1 MRHRKSRRY
10 NKFRSNGR
18 NYQSRS
24 NGNEQTR
31 MGAASF
37 SNGRGR
43 NNFKSHHNPK
53 QLVDKYNS
61 LAKEALSSGD
71 QILSENYY
79 QHADHFLRISQV
91 QRVSKIESKKESNE
105 LITKKISANNVPG
118 SDNKSIE
125 PEAKLP
131 KDI

>member
-18 NYQSRS
+18 NYQSRG

-31 MGAASF
+31 IGAASF

-53 QLVDKYNS
+53 QLVDKHNS

-79 QHADHFLRISQV
+79 QHADHYARMVEDRISNQV
-91 QRVSKIESKKESNE
+91 VNKAPVATEEKTTNDNSNLNSDISKTQDIENKK
-105 LITKKISANNVPG
+105 
-118 SDNKSIE
+118 
-125 PEAKLP
+125 
-131 KDI
+131 

>member
-31 MGAASF
+31 IGATSF

-79 QHADHFLRISQV
+79 QHADHYARMVEDRISNQV
-91 QRVSKIESKKESNE
+91 VNKAPVATEEKTTNDNSNLNSDISKTQDIENKK
-105 LITKKISANNVPG
+105 
-118 SDNKSIE
+118 
-125 PEAKLP
+125 
-131 KDI
+131 

>member
-24 NGNEQTR
+24 NGNDQTR
-31 MGAASF
+31 IGATSF

-79 QHADHFLRISQV
+79 QHADHYARMVEDRISNQV
-91 QRVSKIESKKESNE
+91 VNKAPVATEQKTTNDNSNINSDISKTQDIQNKK
-105 LITKKISANNVPG
+105 
-118 SDNKSIE
+118 
-125 PEAKLP
+125 
-131 KDI
+131 

>member
-1 MRHRKSRRY
+1 MINYRNNNNRR
-10 NKFRSNGR
+10 NKFRTSNR
-18 NYQSRS
+18 NFRTNGS
-24 NGNEQTR
+24 NIPSLGLK
-31 MGAASF
+31 
-37 SNGRGR
+37 
-43 NNFKSHHNPK
+43 NNFQRMHSSGNNNNAPK
-53 QLVDKYNS
+53 LIEKYSN
-61 LAKEALSSGD
+61 LAREALSNGD
-71 QILSENYY
+71 KILSENYY

>member
-18 NYQSRS
+18 NYQSRG

-31 MGAASF
+31 IGAASF

-53 QLVDKYNS
+53 QLVDKYNA

-79 QHADHFLRISQV
+79 QHADHYARMVEDRISNQV
-91 QRVSKIESKKESNE
+91 VNKAPVATEEKTTNDNSNLNSDISKTQDIENKK
-105 LITKKISANNVPG
+105 
-118 SDNKSIE
+118 
-125 PEAKLP
+125 
-131 KDI
+131 

>member
-24 NGNEQTR
+24 NGNDQTR
-31 MGAASF
+31 IGATSF

-79 QHADHFLRISQV
+79 QHADHYARMVEDRISNQV
-91 QRVSKIESKKESNE
+91 VNKAPVATEEKTTNDNSNLNSDISKTQDIENKK
-105 LITKKISANNVPG
+105 
-118 SDNKSIE
+118 
-125 PEAKLP
+125 
-131 KDI
+131 

>member
-18 NYQSRS
+18 NYQSRG

-31 MGAASF
+31 IGATSF

-53 QLVDKYNS
+53 QQVDKYNS

-79 QHADHFLRISQV
+79 QHADHYARMVEDRISNQV
-91 QRVSKIESKKESNE
+91 VNKAPVVSEEKTTNDNSNLNSDINKTQDIENKK
-105 LITKKISANNVPG
+105 
-118 SDNKSIE
+118 
-125 PEAKLP
+125 
-131 KDI
+131 

>member
-1 MRHRKSRRY
+1 MINYKNNRR
-10 NKFRSNGR
+10 NKFRTNNRNFRTNGSNISSLGLK
-18 NYQSRS
+18 
-24 NGNEQTR
+24 
-31 MGAASF
+31 
-37 SNGRGR
+37 
-43 NNFKSHHNPK
+43 NNFQRMHSSGNNNNAPK
-53 QLVDKYNS
+53 LIEKYSN
-61 LAKEALSSGD
+61 LAREALSNGD
-71 QILSENYY
+71 KILSENYY

>member
-18 NYQSRS
+18 NYQSRG

-31 MGAASF
+31 IGATSF

-79 QHADHFLRISQV
+79 QHADHYARMVEDRISNQV
-91 QRVSKIESKKESNE
+91 VNKAPVVSEEKTTNDNSNLNSDINKTQDIENKK
-105 LITKKISANNVPG
+105 
-118 SDNKSIE
+118 
-125 PEAKLP
+125 
-131 KDI
+131 

>member
-31 MGAASF
+31 IGATSF

-53 QLVDKYNS
+53 QLVDKYNA

-79 QHADHFLRISQV
+79 QHADHYARMVEDRISNQV
-91 QRVSKIESKKESNE
+91 VNKAPVATEEKTTNDNSNLNSDISKTQDIENKK
-105 LITKKISANNVPG
+105 
-118 SDNKSIE
+118 
-125 PEAKLP
+125 
-131 KDI
+131 

>member
-31 MGAASF
+31 IGATSF

-79 QHADHFLRISQV
+79 QHADHYARMVEDRISNQV
-91 QRVSKIESKKESNE
+91 VNKAPVATEEKTTNDNSNLNSDINKTQDIENKK
-105 LITKKISANNVPG
+105 
-118 SDNKSIE
+118 
-125 PEAKLP
+125 
-131 KDI
+131 

>member
-53 QLVDKYNS
+53 QLVDKNNS

-79 QHADHFLRISQV
+79 QHADHYARMVEDRISNQV
-91 QRVSKIESKKESNE
+91 VNKAPVATEEKTTNDNSNLNSDISKTQDIENKK
-105 LITKKISANNVPG
+105 
-118 SDNKSIE
+118 
-125 PEAKLP
+125 
-131 KDI
+131 

>member
-53 QLVDKYNS
+53 QLVDKYNA

-79 QHADHFLRISQV
+79 QHADHYARMVEDRISNQV
-91 QRVSKIESKKESNE
+91 VNKAPVVSEEKTTNDNSNLNSDINKTQDIENKK
-105 LITKKISANNVPG
+105 
-118 SDNKSIE
+118 
-125 PEAKLP
+125 
-131 KDI
+131 

>member
-18 NYQSRS
+18 NYQSRG

-31 MGAASF
+31 IGAASF

-79 QHADHFLRISQV
+79 QHADHYARMVEDRISNQV
-91 QRVSKIESKKESNE
+91 VNKAPVATEEKTTNDNSNLNSDISKTQDIENKK
-105 LITKKISANNVPG
+105 
-118 SDNKSIE
+118 
-125 PEAKLP
+125 
-131 KDI
+131 

>member
-79 QHADHFLRISQV
+79 QHADHYARMVEDRISNQV
-91 QRVSKIESKKESNE
+91 VNKAPVATEEKTTNDNSNLNSDISKTQDIENKK
-105 LITKKISANNVPG
+105 
-118 SDNKSIE
+118 
-125 PEAKLP
+125 
-131 KDI
+131 

>member
-18 NYQSRS
+18 NYQSRG

-31 MGAASF
+31 IGAASF

-53 QLVDKYNS
+53 QLVDKYNA

-79 QHADHFLRISQV
+79 QHADHYARMVEDRISNQV
-91 QRVSKIESKKESNE
+91 INKAPVVSEEKTTNDNSNLNSDINKTQDIENKK
-105 LITKKISANNVPG
+105 
-118 SDNKSIE
+118 
-125 PEAKLP
+125 
-131 KDI
+131 

>member
-53 QLVDKYNS
+53 QLVDKYNA

-79 QHADHFLRISQV
+79 QHADHYARMVEDRISNQV
-91 QRVSKIESKKESNE
+91 VNKAPVATEEKTTNDNSNLNSDINKTQDIENKK
-105 LITKKISANNVPG
+105 
-118 SDNKSIE
+118 
-125 PEAKLP
+125 
-131 KDI
+131 